1 MWQYLFMVPAIQLL
15 EFSLS
20 IIEECYDTIP
30 FDEIEA
36 VSTMYSIL
44 QILNEYSFG
53 DTLRN
58 PPEDAGVPKMDLVA
72 RLEALDLEEMNS
84 MFKFYSAIHKIV
96 DSARDAHLQF
106 IAPCEKVFLQYFPY
120 DLSIE
125 TTNPPILV
133 LREFRSL
140 PSLSEDSNKKLGFD
154 LIGAKVHNLSLNTE
168 FDPTKTPFDVLSDWA
183 EENVFAAKR
192 KTNRFNRAILGE
204 FVYRRALKAQ
214 TAEVKMMVTLTNGE
228 QKTVTVP
235 FGVYI
240 NTDESKIFLE
250 DKCPLKLM
258 NNEPTTPAHTLKLD
272 EILRKNDEIIQY
284 VLSPARQLISSTNHT
299 IPSPPSNS
307 DYFTPIIMSE
317 YGITSAVVPTEKIG
331 YLHIGSFSNDKYG
344 LAIAYILSLKGI
356 TAKKCDKLIL
366 DLRGNGGGDITLT
379 IQMME
384 LLWPNRIPHT
394 FQVDYPVTTWND
406 IYEDFFDAL
415 SDPSLDPTTL
425 KPTNMKTDRV
435 LKNFTHINGTEYQRT
450 YSKRSVFGGGEDVI
464 GSSLRKFWN
473 RALLKRKTPLFPPE
487 NIVMLTDGRCGSACG
502 MFIKTARA
510 HRLGRVAYMG
520 GYPIDTEP
528 TDIDIGEFSGGSVL
542 TASKMPSIAA
552 VFGEP
557 CPIDP
562 FVRMTTDMTF
572 TNTIVYSNEEGK
584 ENEMWEF
591 SRVTPSVVKRLYK
604 NAPASSEAD
613 MKELVELVKDEFG
626 KCDVGMFKESST
638 CNKLNKNNKL
648 SAHPCSPDTSTFDTS
663 TCVAAGCVARHWS
676 VDGECVASPLLSR
689 KEVELRSWWERF
701 GWIVIVVVVALV
713 LVVVILIAACV
724 CSSRRRNKD
733 KDGLDID
740 QQPTDYDMM
749 AV

>member
-1 MWQYLFMVPAIQLL
+1 MVLSKKFGSRVGLEHALWSEMSFLFTPYRVPITYRVHFTYRGNTCQ
-15 EFSLS
+15 
-20 IIEECYDTIP
+20 
-30 FDEIEA
+30 
-36 VSTMYSIL
+36 
-44 QILNEYSFG
+44 YSFG

-72 RLEALDLEEMNS
+72 SLEALDLEEMNS

-106 IAPCEKVFLQYFPY
+106 IAPCETVFLQCFPY

-133 LREFRSL
+133 LQASNL
-140 PSLSEDSNKKLGFD
+140 DMSLSEDSNKKLGFD

-183 EENVFAAKR
+183 EENVVAAKR
-192 KTNRFNRAILGE
+192 KTNRFNRAIFE
-204 FVYRRALKAQ
+204 DFVYRTALKPQ
-214 TAEVKMMVTLTNGE
+214 TAKVKMMVTLTNGE

-240 NTDESKIFLE
+240 NTEELITRLE
-250 DKCPLKLM
+250 DFCPLQIM
-258 NNEPTTPAHTLKLD
+258 NNKSKTPNSTLKLE
-272 EILRKNDEIIQY
+272 EIHKKNEEIIKY
-284 VLSPARQLISSTNHT
+284 VLSPARQLISSTNNS
-299 IPSPPSNS
+299 IPSLPSNS
-307 DYFTPIIMSE
+307 DYSTPIITSE
-317 YGITSAVVPTEKIG
+317 YGITSAIIPTEKIG
-331 YLHIGSFSNDKYG
+331 YLHIGSFSEQKNGTAKAFVQS
-344 LAIAYILSLKGI
+344 LKEILS
-356 TAKKCDKLIL
+356 KKCEKLIL
-366 DLRGNGGGDITLT
+366 DLRGNGGGDVMFTVE
-379 IQMME
+379 MME

-394 FQVDYPVTTWND
+394 FQVDHPVTPWHD
-406 IYEDFFDAL
+406 MYEDLFVAL
-415 SDPSLDPTTL
+415 SNPFLDPTTL

-435 LKNFTHINGTEYQRT
+435 VKNFTHINGTEYQRT
-450 YSKRSVFGGGEDVI
+450 YSKRFIFGGGDETI
-464 GSSLRKFWN
+464 GSTLRKYWN
-473 RALLKRKTPLFPPE
+473 RALLKRKTPLFAPE

-520 GYPIDTEP
+520 GYPIETEP
-528 TDIDIGEFSGGSVL
+528 TDIDIGEFSGGSVF
-542 TASKMPSIAA
+542 TASEIHPIAA
-552 VFGEP
+552 VFGEES
-557 CPIDP
+557 PIAP

-572 TNTIVYSNEEGK
+572 THISVYSNEEGK

-613 MKELVELVKDEFG
+613 MKELVELVKAEFG

-676 VDGECVASPLLSR
+676 VGGECVASPLLSR

-701 GWIVIVVVVALV
+701 GWIIIVVVVALV